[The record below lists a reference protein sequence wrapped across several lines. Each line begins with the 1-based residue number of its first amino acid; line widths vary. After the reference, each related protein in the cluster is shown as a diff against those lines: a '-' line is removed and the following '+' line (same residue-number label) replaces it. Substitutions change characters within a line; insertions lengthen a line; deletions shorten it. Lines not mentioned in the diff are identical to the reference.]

1 MESQHDLH
9 KSTKER
15 LERIELEEARRL
27 IKLARSSNSADTDQ
41 LMIDGMTR
49 GLRHPR
55 FAVEAIQAE
64 LSVKIAQRVL
74 WATVAAAVASV
85 ASAIA
90 AIAAVAG

>member
-1 MESQHDLH
+1 MESKDDLH
-9 KSTKER
+9 KRS
-15 LERIELEEARRL
+15 ERIGPDEAREL
-27 IKLARSSNSADTDQ
+27 IKLVRSSNSADTDQ
-41 LMIDGMTR
+41 LIIDGMTR

-55 FAVEAIQAE
+55 FAVQAIQAE

-74 WATVAAAVASV
+74 WATVAAAVASI